1 MTKTVFVLSCER
13 QLDGRAKG
21 DSQQVLGE
29 DLPFIKGAWTS
40 RLRKCRR
47 REVARVEGRGV
58 GLAMSK
64 YASMRGRG
72 QGSKEGRERKNLENN
87 LGEGEYKNERRNGGA
102 KKNETGAR
110 GRGEEVDRG
119 GYRIGARRERK
130 KKKEKR
136 KKEKK
141 KIQKSYG
148 TLCGDED
155 IGAKSV
161 KKKKK
166 RTKNYQIIIGKRGA
180 ERKKGKK
187 EE

>member
-13 QLDGRAKG
+13 WLDGRAKG
-21 DSQQVLGE
+21 DSQQMLGD
-29 DLPFIKGAWTS
+29 DLPFIRGAWTL

-110 GRGEEVDRG
+110 GRGEEEVDRG
-119 GYRIGARRERK
+119 GYRIGARRERE

-141 KIQKSYG
+141 KNS
-148 TLCGDED
+148 
-155 IGAKSV
+155 
-161 KKKKK
+161 
-166 RTKNYQIIIGKRGA
+166 
-180 ERKKGKK
+180 K
-187 EE
+187 EFWYFVWG